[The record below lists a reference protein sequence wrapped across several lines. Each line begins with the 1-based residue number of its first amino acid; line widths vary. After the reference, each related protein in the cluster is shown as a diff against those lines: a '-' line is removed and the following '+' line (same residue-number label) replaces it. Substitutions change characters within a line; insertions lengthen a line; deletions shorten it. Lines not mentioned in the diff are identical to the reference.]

1 MGSQDAVPAGVR
13 THQVDNAGGFLNI
26 PRRGQ
31 GDVNLSA
38 RHDHDILNMTTA
50 KAASF
55 HQLHKNNPILGGH
68 DMSMAMPNQP
78 THSRVNQSMQIIP
91 GGAAFIN

>member
-1 MGSQDAVPAGVR
+1 MMQQEQVAAGVR

-38 RHDHDILNMTTA
+38 RHDHDILN
-50 KAASF
+50 
-55 HQLHKNNPILGGH
+55 
-68 DMSMAMPNQP
+68 
-78 THSRVNQSMQIIP
+78 
-91 GGAAFIN
+91 

>member
-1 MGSQDAVPAGVR
+1 MMRLIGQEVAAGVR

-38 RHDHDILNMTTA
+38 R
-50 KAASF
+50 
-55 HQLHKNNPILGGH
+55 
-68 DMSMAMPNQP
+68 
-78 THSRVNQSMQIIP
+78 
-91 GGAAFIN
+91 